1 MTPYPRRVDTT
12 KKRPLVALVASALLM
27 VCAALTLQSPAHAAA
42 SPTAGKDTGFFAGR
56 LVNPATGNPVKG
68 VTVKVFR
75 INTDTLLGQAKTG
88 PEGHFRID
96 GLSAADEE
104 LDARAN
110 GRAVSYE
117 TGWFGCSRGIVQS
130 WGAACSWGQGR
141 QGTFKIQ
148 HL

>member
-1 MTPYPRRVDTT
+1 VDTT
-12 KKRPLVALVASALLM
+12 KNRPLIALVAGALVLL
-27 VCAALTLQSPAHAAA
+27 CATLTFQSPAHAAKA
-42 SPTAGKDTGFFAGR
+42 SVAGKATGFFAGR
-56 LVNPATGNPVKG
+56 LVNPKTGNPVRG

-75 INTDTLLGQAKTG
+75 INTDTLLGQARTG

-110 GRAVSYE
+110 GRAVGYE
-117 TGWFGCSRGIVQS
+117 TGWFGCSRAIVQS

-141 QGTFKIQ
+141 QGTFRIQ